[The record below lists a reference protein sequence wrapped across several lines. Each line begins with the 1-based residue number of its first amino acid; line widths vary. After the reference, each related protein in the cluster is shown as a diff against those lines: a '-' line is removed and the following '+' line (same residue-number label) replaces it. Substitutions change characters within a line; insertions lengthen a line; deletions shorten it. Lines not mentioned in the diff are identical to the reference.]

1 MIKLLVTVDIVLFTL
16 RERRL
21 HVLLIRRLGTPFEGS
36 FALPG
41 GFVLENESLDA
52 AAQRELQEET
62 GVVAGS
68 EKVYLEQLY
77 TFGEPGRDPRGR
89 VVTVAYYALVPNSQ
103 VLKAGTDAADAAWF
117 AVDELPPLAF
127 DHTAV
132 IEYAHSRIRNKL
144 NYTSV
149 GFELLPEKFTLTELQ
164 LVHEAILGEKI
175 DKRNFRRKILQQG
188 IVEPTKELQKTGRKP
203 AQLFRF
209 SQ

>member
-127 DHTAV
+127 DHTAI